1 VDVLTQRGVDCVPT
15 KEPTATSIGDFV
27 REISET
33 VSGNA
38 LAALVAGDRW
48 NHVETVIA
56 PALIRDAV
64 VVTDRFVPSSLVLQ
78 TLDGVPLSYITAINR
93 GLPTPALTLFLD
105 CSDDVLA
112 ERRARR
118 RGSTRFERQGDV
130 ALEGRLYRAVSDRLS
145 KHCLPRILV
154 CDSEAM
160 SPIAIAEN
168 AASRIQAIRAQAVL
182 AR

>member
-1 VDVLTQRGVDCVPT
+1 MPT

-27 REISET
+27 REFSET
-33 VSGNA
+33 VRGNA

-64 VVTDRFVPSSLVLQ
+64 VITDRFVPSSLVLQ
-78 TLDGVPLSYITAINR
+78 TMDGVPLSYITAINR

-145 KHCLPRILV
+145 RHCPPRIMV

-160 SPIAIAEN
+160 SPVAIAES
-168 AASRIQAIRAQAVL
+168 AANRIDAIRAQTVL
-182 AR
+182 TR